1 MTALG
6 GCCLEQVGYK
16 PLYIVVALGIEK
28 RIVAHGF
35 FHVDEIKH
43 PHFISLCFQQLSGI
57 TQDLSLWVKHHKAGI
72 ALHDIRLGIK
82 SRFTRTRTA
91 DHKGIEISAMLVRVI
106 PDLHILRQDF
116 VHLLWGLAVKP
127 YDTRC
132 ALSFLV
138 NKCHANRARS
148 VFVIP
153 AASLPYLILGIS
165 VTKTI
170 KAKEFL
176 SLVRSDAK
184 KTPAIFQNISS
195 ILNLDLKL
203 PEARRIFKHSVDVR
217 PYCVAPGSAVL
228 VTEPCFILLGTASGM
243 FDHRQSVILTKIVR
257 YFTHFVVG
265 CFLVVIPF
273 AVRKRHAVETEV
285 IVDLAGIRM
294 RGNDNLKSVAP

>member
-1 MTALG
+1 M
-6 GCCLEQVGYK
+6 
-16 PLYIVVALGIEK
+16 
-28 RIVAHGF
+28 
-35 FHVDEIKH
+35 
-43 PHFISLCFQQLSGI
+43 
-57 TQDLSLWVKHHKAGI
+57 
-72 ALHDIRLGIK
+72 
-82 SRFTRTRTA
+82 
-91 DHKGIEISAMLVRVI
+91 
-106 PDLHILRQDF
+106 
-116 VHLLWGLAVKP
+116 AVKP
-127 YDTRC
+127 YDTCC
-132 ALSFLV
+132 ALPFLV
-138 NKCHANRARS
+138 NKCRTNRARS

-294 RGNDNLKSVAP
+294 SGNDNLKAVAPQLLCQLDTDLMCDVGRDLACFKGLIPVKADNAARLLPCLLGGAELLGGGGGTI